1 MTNTI
6 SSDLYIQNRPVESS
20 NQNNVM
26 GKDDFLR
33 LLIAQLQNQDPL
45 NPMEDREFIAQMAN
59 FSSLEHMANLNKS
72 MEGFIDTQ
80 NKMNV
85 LSLQQYLGSELTW
98 QHTYMVEDEPFVE
111 MKNGTVTSISMQD
124 GKARL
129 IMDDGSDIT
138 VEQITKVN
146 QSGEISQGGNA
157 SLLSAS
163 NLIGKKVSITLGEES
178 FENVLVNSVLT
189 KDGKIHLTVTDERL
203 SDKKIPL
210 EAIRQIT
217 Q

>member
-6 SSDLYIQNRPVESS
+6 SSDLYIQNRPVDTSR
-20 NQNNVM
+20 QNNVM

-59 FSSLEHMANLNKS
+59 FSSLEQMANLNKS

-85 LSLQQYLGSELTW
+85 LSLQQYLGSNLTW
-98 QHTYMVEDEPFVE
+98 QHVYYVDEEPFVE
-111 MKNGTVTSISMQD
+111 QKNGTVESISMQD

-129 IMDDGSDIT
+129 VMNDGTEIA

-146 QSGEISQGGNA
+146 QPGEHSQGGNA
-157 SLLSAS
+157 QLLTAS
-163 NLIGKKVSITLGEES
+163 HLIGKKVSFS
-178 FENVLVNSVLT
+178 FGGDSYEDIPVQSVLM
-189 KDGKIHLTVTDERL
+189 KEGKAHLIVMDARL
-203 SDKKIPL
+203 TEEKIPMD
-210 EAIRQIT
+210 AITKIT

>member
-6 SSDLYIQNRPVESS
+6 SSDLYIQNRPVDTSK
-20 NQNNVM
+20 QNNVM

-59 FSSLEHMANLNKS
+59 FSSLEQMANLNKS

-85 LSLQQYLGSELTW
+85 LSLQQYLGSNLTW
-98 QHTYMVEDEPFVE
+98 QHTYFVEDEPFVE
-111 MKNGTVTSISMQD
+111 MKNGTVASISMQD

-129 IMDDGSDIT
+129 VMDDGSEIA
-138 VEQITKVN
+138 VEQITRVN
-146 QSGEISQGGNA
+146 QPGEHSQAGNA
-157 SLLSAS
+157 QLLTAS
-163 NLIGKKVSITLGEES
+163 HLIGKKVSFS
-178 FENVLVNSVLT
+178 FGGDSYEDIPVQSVLM
-189 KDGKIHLTVTDERL
+189 KEGKAHLIVNDARL
-203 SDKKIPL
+203 TEEKIPMD
-210 EAIRQIT
+210 AITKIT

>member
-20 NQNNVM
+20 KQNNVM

-59 FSSLEHMANLNKS
+59 FSSLEQMANLNKS

-98 QHTYMVEDEPFVE
+98 QHTYMVEDKPFVE

-146 QSGEISQGGNA
+146 QSKEVSQGGNG

-163 NLIGKKVSITLGEES
+163 HIIGKKVSITLGEES
-178 FENVLVNSVLT
+178 YENVLVNSVLT

-210 EAIRQIT
+210 DAIRQIT

>member
-6 SSDLYIQNRPVESS
+6 SSDLYIQNRQVETAK
-20 NQNNVM
+20 QNNVM

-59 FSSLEHMANLNKS
+59 FSSLEQMANLNKS

-80 NKMNV
+80 SKMNV
-85 LSLQQYLGSELTW
+85 LSLQQYLGSDLTW
-98 QHTYMVEDEPFVE
+98 QHTYFVEDEPFVE
-111 MKNGTVTSISMQD
+111 MKSGIVTSISMQG

-146 QSGEISQGGNA
+146 QSGDVSQAGST

-163 NLIGKKVSITLGEES
+163 HLIGKKVSVTLGEDS
-178 FENVLVNSVLT
+178 YENVLVNSVFT
-189 KDGKIHLTVTDERL
+189 KDGKVHLTVTDERL
-203 SDKKIPL
+203 TDKKIPL
-210 EAIRQIT
+210 EAIHQIT

>member
-6 SSDLYIQNRPVESS
+6 SSDLFISNRQTESQRS
-20 NQNNVM
+20 TNIM

-59 FSSLEHMANLNKS
+59 FSSLEQMTNLNKS
-72 MEGFIDTQ
+72 MEGFISNQ

-85 LSLQQYLGSELTW
+85 LSLQQYLGVNLSW
-98 QHTYMVEDEPFVE
+98 QDVKEVDGEMVVETKSGFVS
-111 MKNGTVTSISMQD
+111 SISMVD

-129 IMDDGSDIT
+129 VMNDGSEIA
-138 VEQITKVN
+138 VEQITKVKH
-146 QSGEISQGGNA
+146 SEESLPSSQL

-163 NLIGKKVSITLGEES
+163 HLIGKKVSVTFDGQSVDMAPVE
-178 FENVLVNSVLT
+178 SVLT
-189 KDGKIHLTVTDERL
+189 KDGKTYLTLNNEL
-203 SDKKIPL
+203 FIGKKIPL
-210 EAIRQIT
+210 DAITRISQ
-217 Q
+217 

>member
-6 SSDLYIQNRPVESS
+6 SSDLYIQNRQVDTSK
-20 NQNNVM
+20 QNNVM

-59 FSSLEHMANLNKS
+59 FSSLEQMANLNKS
-72 MEGFIDTQ
+72 MEGFVATQ

-85 LSLQQYLGSELTW
+85 LSLQQYLGSNLTW
-98 QHTYMVEDEPFVE
+98 QHVYYVDEEPFVE
-111 MKNGTVTSISMQD
+111 QKNGTVKSISMQD

-129 IMDDGSDIT
+129 VMDDGTEIA

-146 QSGEISQGGNA
+146 QPGDNSQAGNA
-157 SLLSAS
+157 QLLTAS
-163 NLIGKKVSITLGEES
+163 HLIGKKVSFTFGGDGYEDIP
-178 FENVLVNSVLT
+178 VKSVLM
-189 KDGKIHLTVTDERL
+189 KEGKAHLIVTDARL
-203 SDKKIPL
+203 SEEKIPL
-210 EAIRQIT
+210 DAITKIT